1 MSMVSLPFCSP
12 AWGSRLLNSM
22 EEAGR
27 LAVCQE
33 MGDCCG
39 GDVFIHKRHN
49 SSSSAAESLP
59 ITCGMRI
66 AIGEAAEL
74 SLCHF
79 AELGISGCP
88 VTLCHMSHEDKPAA
102 LMPSSPSLQSCQS
115 PVPLCCCFSLFLC
128 LCCAVGCFC
137 SGGGLPLTFRFK
149 TKGENSRKCLQ
160 IAVELGR

>member
-1 MSMVSLPFCSP
+1 MISLPFCSP

-39 GDVFIHKRHN
+39 GDVFIHKRRN

-66 AIGEAAEL
+66 VIGEAAKL

-79 AELGISGCP
+79 AELGLSGRP
-88 VTLCHMSHEDKPAA
+88 VTLCNTGCYEDKPAA

-115 PVPLCCCFSLFLC
+115 RVLLCCCFSLFLC
-128 LCCAVGCFC
+128 LCCAVGSFF
-137 SGGGLPLTFRFK
+137 SGGGLPLTF
-149 TKGENSRKCLQ
+149 
-160 IAVELGR
+160 